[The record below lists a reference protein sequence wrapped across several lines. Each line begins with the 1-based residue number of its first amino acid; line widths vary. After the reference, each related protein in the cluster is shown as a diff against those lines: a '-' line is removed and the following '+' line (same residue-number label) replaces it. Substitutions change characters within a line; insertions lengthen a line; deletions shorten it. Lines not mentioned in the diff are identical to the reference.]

1 MSKKS
6 RFKLP
11 FQKQHDKLVHPRL
24 KCASQHLYHIDWSLP
39 SQFSWKKSMFLT
51 GQIVGLLVNTLLA
64 DEMYTVL
71 NGDNLTIPIQM
82 QLSQKHKSFCQFFP
96 AFLKSR
102 WNFEH
107 FYKKDD
113 AHRFCNFGITDSKNV
128 VISMSKKSRLRGSF
142 DKQHGKRL
150 EPLLKS
156 TSQHLYHI
164 HWSLPRQLSWRKSLF
179 LTCQI

>member
-1 MSKKS
+1 
-6 RFKLP
+6 
-11 FQKQHDKLVHPRL
+11 
-24 KCASQHLYHIDWSLP
+24 
-39 SQFSWKKSMFLT
+39 MFLT
-51 GQIVGLLVNTLLA
+51 GQIVRLLVNTFPA
-64 DEMYTVL
+64 DEEYPVL
-71 NGDNLTIPIQM
+71 NRDNLTLPIQM
-82 QLSQKHKSFCQFFP
+82 QLSQKNKTCCQFFT

>member
-1 MSKKS
+1 
-6 RFKLP
+6 
-11 FQKQHDKLVHPRL
+11 
-24 KCASQHLYHIDWSLP
+24 
-39 SQFSWKKSMFLT
+39 MFLT
-51 GQIVGLLVNTLLA
+51 GQIVRLLVNTFPA
-64 DEMYTVL
+64 DEEYPVL
-71 NGDNLTIPIQM
+71 NRDNLTLPIQM
-82 QLSQKHKSFCQFFP
+82 QLSQKNKTCCQFFT

-113 AHRFCNFGITDSKNV
+113 AHRFCNFEITDSKNV

>member
-1 MSKKS
+1 
-6 RFKLP
+6 
-11 FQKQHDKLVHPRL
+11 
-24 KCASQHLYHIDWSLP
+24 
-39 SQFSWKKSMFLT
+39 MFLT
-51 GQIVGLLVNTLLA
+51 GQIVRLLVNTFPA
-64 DEMYTVL
+64 DEEYPVL
-71 NGDNLTIPIQM
+71 NRDNLTLPIQM
-82 QLSQKHKSFCQFFP
+82 QLSQKKKTCCQFFT

>member
-1 MSKKS
+1 
-6 RFKLP
+6 
-11 FQKQHDKLVHPRL
+11 
-24 KCASQHLYHIDWSLP
+24 
-39 SQFSWKKSMFLT
+39 MFLT
-51 GQIVGLLVNTLLA
+51 GQIVRLLVNTFPA
-64 DEMYTVL
+64 DEEYPVL
-71 NGDNLTIPIQM
+71 NRDNLRLPIQM
-82 QLSQKHKSFCQFFP
+82 QLSQKNKTCCQFFT

-150 EPLLKS
+150 EPLLKY
-156 TSQHLYHI
+156 TSQHLCHI
-164 HWSLPRQLSWRKSLF
+164 HWSLPRQLSWGKSLF